1 MKLTKSMQ
9 ILRVMNFHLF
19 LGFVSYFAI
28 FNAAVAEKLVIGSSK
43 STIKIEKIAVFD
55 EPWALAFINQDELI
69 VSTKKG
75 NLWLVQKDGKKSLI
89 EGIPEIAY
97 GGQGGLGD
105 ILPHPKFKK
114 NNLVY
119 LSFVTSKNNG
129 RTRGAKVIRAK
140 LENGKLI
147 NHQLVWEQLPHTRGR
162 GHFSHRLAFGPEG
175 SSQEGMLFISS
186 GDRQI
191 MHPAQTFDNNL
202 GKIIRLHDDGRIP
215 VDNPYA
221 NMGFPANTI
230 WTLGHRNVLG
240 LSFAPDN
247 QLWANEMGPLHG
259 DELNLISRGENYG
272 WPLVS
277 EGNHYNGR
285 YIPSHNT
292 NEKFTP
298 PVRYWVPTIAPSS
311 LAFMPM
317 QKDIKWSGNA
327 LISGLKSK
335 TIFRLEIQNNQII
348 KQERFYIGKRIRAIT
363 VSSDLT
369 LWALEDGNLGRLLK
383 LELEQN

>member
-1 MKLTKSMQ
+1 MQLSKSMQ
-9 ILRVMNFHLF
+9 ILSAMNFL
-19 LGFVSYFAI
+19 LIVGFGFYFTI
-28 FNAAVAEKLVIGSSK
+28 SNAAKAETLISGSKKNSM
-43 STIKIEKIAVFD
+43 KIEKIAIFD
-55 EPWALAFINQDELI
+55 EPWALTFVNQDELL

-75 NLWLVQKDGKKSLI
+75 NLWLVQKNGKKSSI

-105 ILPHPKFKK
+105 ILPHPKFSQ
-114 NNLVY
+114 NNLLY
-119 LSFVTSKNNG
+119 LSFVTSQNKG

-140 LENGKLI
+140 LENGELI
-147 NHQLVWEQLPHTRGR
+147 NHQVVWEQLPHTRGR

-215 VDNPYA
+215 FDNPYA
-221 NMGFPANTI
+221 DMGFPANTI

-240 LSFAPDN
+240 LSFGPN
-247 QLWANEMGPLHG
+247 NELWANEMGPLHG
-259 DELNLISRGENYG
+259 DELNLLNKGENYG

-285 YIPSHNT
+285 HIPSHSTDNR
-292 NEKFTP
+292 FTP
-298 PVRYWVPTIAPSS
+298 PVVYWVPTIAPSS
-311 LAFMPM
+311 LVFMPIE
-317 QKDIKWSGNA
+317 KDNKWSGNA
-327 LISGLKSK
+327 FISGLKSK
-335 TIFRLEIQNNQII
+335 AIFRLDIQSDQVL
-348 KQERFYIGKRIRAIT
+348 KQEKFYLGKRIRAIT
-363 VSSDLT
+363 VSPSSN
-369 LWALEDGNLGRLLK
+369 LWAIEDGREASLLK
-383 LELEQN
+383 IILN

>member
-1 MKLTKSMQ
+1 MQLTISIQ
-9 ILRVMNFHLF
+9 ILRAMNFHLL
-19 LGFVSYFAI
+19 LGFGFYFTI
-28 FNAAVAEKLVIGSSK
+28 FNAAIAETLVVGSSK
-43 STIKIEKIAVFD
+43 SAIKIEKIAVFD
-55 EPWALAFINQDELI
+55 EPWALTFLNQDELL

-75 NLWLVQKDGKKSLI
+75 KLWSVQKDGKKSLI

-105 ILPHPKFKK
+105 ILPHPKFNQ
-114 NNLVY
+114 NNLLY

-129 RTRGAKVIRAK
+129 RTRGAIVIRAK
-140 LENGKLI
+140 LDNGKLI
-147 NHQLVWEQLPHTRGR
+147 NPQLVWEQLPHTRGR

-175 SSQEGMLFISS
+175 SSHEGMLFISS

-215 VDNPYA
+215 VDNPYTD
-221 NMGFPANTI
+221 MGFPANTI

-240 LSFAPDN
+240 LSFSPDN
-247 QLWANEMGPLHG
+247 ELWANEMGPLHG
-259 DELNLISRGENYG
+259 DELNLISKGENYG

-285 YIPSHNT
+285 HIPSHKT
-292 NEKFTP
+292 NENFTAP
-298 PVRYWVPTIAPSS
+298 TKYWVPTIAPSS
-311 LAFMPM
+311 LVFMPIE
-317 QKDIKWSGNA
+317 KDNKWSGNA
-327 LISGLKSK
+327 FISGLKSK
-335 TIFRLEIQNNQII
+335 AIFRLKIQNNQII
-348 KQERFYIGKRIRAIT
+348 EQERFYIGQRIRAIT

-369 LWALEDGNLGRLLK
+369 LWAIEDGNLGRLLK
-383 LELEQN
+383 LELK